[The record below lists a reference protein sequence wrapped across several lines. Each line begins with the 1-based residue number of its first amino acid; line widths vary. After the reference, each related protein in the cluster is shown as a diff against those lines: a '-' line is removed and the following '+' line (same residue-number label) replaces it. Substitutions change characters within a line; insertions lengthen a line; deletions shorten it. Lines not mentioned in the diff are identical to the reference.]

1 VLLHVWGTGKIV
13 QLFPSFVV
21 VTEELFS
28 GLTHF
33 PAAAPAIPDEQ
44 ADPGQ
49 RRGNMIHRERPKPR
63 SPTLAE
69 TAEGCGFISVCLGS
83 SDFLRH
89 LKIQWASRP
98 VWVRPHLRHGS
109 PASASSSDLLACLI
123 APILPVLRESD
134 DRAMEVSIL
143 RRYALLGLLA
153 GLVGVLALV
162 AAGCGGSDESS
173 SGGGNVTALPASS
186 CAPLEYKGEGDP
198 DMLIATDFPMQ
209 GASRTQTLQ
218 IVGATRLLLEQQ
230 DWKAGDQKV
239 ALQVCDDATAQAAKW
254 DPDKCSR
261 NAHAYAQNESLI
273 GVIGTFNSGC
283 AAIEIPV
290 LNQAPGGGLLLLSPA
305 NTYGCLTEP
314 CAGNEPEKYYPS
326 GTRNYARVAPSDPNQ
341 GAVMAEFAKAQG
353 VSRIY
358 ILNDKEAYGLGVAKN
373 FQGAAEAL
381 GMTVTGFSAYDPK
394 QANFRAIFTRIKAT
408 NPDGVFIGGLVD
420 ENSGQLI
427 NDKVSVLGPNAGNV
441 KLFLPDGFTADA
453 VFQRSEGGTPNA
465 KDAFFSVA
473 GVGIDKYTG
482 EAKTFIDDFKKTI
495 PGKSVDPYAILGAQ
509 AARVM
514 LDAIAD
520 SDGTRAD
527 VIKKVF
533 ETKIDNGLIGSFE
546 INENGDITG
555 AKGAALLFTI
565 YKGTD
570 KLVTFKTAA
579 PKGNLVE
586 AARQAAAG

>member
-1 VLLHVWGTGKIV
+1 M
-13 QLFPSFVV
+13 S
-21 VTEELFS
+21 
-28 GLTHF
+28 
-33 PAAAPAIPDEQ
+33 
-44 ADPGQ
+44 
-49 RRGNMIHRERPKPR
+49 
-63 SPTLAE
+63 
-69 TAEGCGFISVCLGS
+69 
-83 SDFLRH
+83 
-89 LKIQWASRP
+89 
-98 VWVRPHLRHGS
+98 
-109 PASASSSDLLACLI
+109 
-123 APILPVLRESD
+123 
-134 DRAMEVSIL
+134 
-143 RRYALLGLLA
+143 
-153 GLVGVLALV
+153 
-162 AAGCGGSDESS
+162 
-173 SGGGNVTALPASS
+173 ALPASS

-198 DMLIATDFPMQ
+198 DVLVATDFPMQ
-209 GASRTQTLQ
+209 GSSRTQTLQ
-218 IVGATRLLLEQQ
+218 IVGAARLLLEQQ
-230 DWKAGDQKV
+230 DWKAGDHKV
-239 ALQVCDDATAQAAKW
+239 ALQVCDDSTAQAAKW

-261 NAHAYAQNESLI
+261 NAHAYAQNKS
-273 GVIGTFNSGC
+273 VISVLGTFNSGC

-290 LNQAPGGGLLLLSPA
+290 LNQAPGGGVLLLSPA

-353 VSRIY
+353 VNSIY

-381 GMTVTGFSAYDPK
+381 GIKVTGFSAYDPK

-427 NDKVSVLGPNAGNV
+427 NDKVAVLGPNAGAV

-453 VFQRSEGGTPNA
+453 TFQRSEGGTPNA

-473 GVGIDKYTG
+473 GVGIDKYAG
-482 EAKTFIDDFKKTI
+482 AAKTFIDDFKKTI

-509 AARVM
+509 AARVL
-514 LDAIAD
+514 LDAIAN
-520 SDGTRAD
+520 SDGTRAS
-527 VIKKVF
+527 VIEEVF
-533 ETKIDNGLIGSFE
+533 KTKIDNGLIGSFE

-565 YKGTD
+565 YKGTN

-579 PKGNLVE
+579 PKANLVE